1 MQKGSSNFYLSSRAQ
16 RGDPALGQMDCF
28 AFARSDVKV
37 IVAILMAF
45 SFLLFFASDAFA
57 QSVNID
63 FGNQKEPLLSSKII
77 QMIGFLTVLSLAPS
91 ILIMVTSFTRVVIV
105 LSFLRTA
112 LGLQQTPPN
121 SVLISLALFLTFFIM
136 MPTFEK
142 SYADGLKPLMEQK
155 LSEEDAI
162 PKIITPFH
170 GFMLEH
176 TREKDLSLFVD
187 MAKIDLKDKND
198 VPLHVLIPSFM
209 LSELKRAFEIGFLIF
224 LPFLIIDMLV
234 ASTLMAM
241 GMMMIPPVMISL
253 PFKLIFFVLIDGWY
267 MLCGSL
273 VKSYGIG

>member
-1 MQKGSSNFYLSSRAQ
+1 MFSSE
-16 RGDPALGQMDCF
+16 
-28 AFARSDVKV
+28 
-37 IVAILMAF
+37 
-45 SFLLFFASDAFA
+45 AFA

-63 FGNQKEPLLSSKII
+63 FGQKGQPLVSSKII
-77 QMIGFLTVLSLAPS
+77 QAIGLLTVLSIAPS

-136 MPTFEK
+136 APTMEK
-142 SYADGLKPLMEQK
+142 SYTEGLKPLSEQSI
-155 LSEEDAI
+155 SEEEAI
-162 PKIITPFH
+162 PKIIGPFH

-176 TREKDLSLFVD
+176 VRDKDLALFVD
-187 MAKIDLKDKND
+187 ISKIELKDKND
-198 VPLHVLIPSFM
+198 VPIHVLIPGFM

-273 VKSYGIG
+273 VKSYGLG

>member
-1 MQKGSSNFYLSSRAQ
+1 MLRVF
-16 RGDPALGQMDCF
+16 F
-28 AFARSDVKV
+28 F
-37 IVAILMAF
+37 IL
-45 SFLLFFASDAFA
+45 LIGIGIDEASA

-63 FGNQKEPLLSSKII
+63 FGKQGSPLISSKII
-77 QMIGFLTVLSLAPS
+77 QALGLLTVLSLAPS

-136 MPTFEK
+136 APTFEK
-142 SYADGLKPLMEQK
+142 SYQDGLKPLVDQTI
-155 LSEEDAI
+155 SEEEAI
-162 PKIITPFH
+162 PKIVEPFH
-170 GFMLEH
+170 TFMIEH
-176 TREKDLSLFVD
+176 VREKDLHLFTD
-187 MAKIDLKDKND
+187 IAKIELKDKKD
-198 VPLHVLIPSFM
+198 TPLQVLIPSFM
-209 LSELKRAFEIGFLIF
+209 ISELKRAFEIGFLIF

-273 VKSYGIG
+273 VKSYGLG

>member
-1 MQKGSSNFYLSSRAQ
+1 MKNKNIFFLIIIFILMFNVDFASAQSLKIDLAESQNESLFSSRLIQ
-16 RGDPALGQMDCF
+16 
-28 AFARSDVKV
+28 
-37 IVAILMAF
+37 
-45 SFLLFFASDAFA
+45 
-57 QSVNID
+57 
-63 FGNQKEPLLSSKII
+63 II
-77 QMIGFLTVLSLAPS
+77 GLLTVLSLAPS

-136 MPTFEK
+136 APTFQDA
-142 SYADGLKPLMEQK
+142 YDQGLKPMMD
-155 LSEEDAI
+155 S
-162 PKIITPFH
+162 KINETQAFNNTVAPFKT
-170 GFMLEH
+170 FMLTH
-176 TREKDLSLFVD
+176 TREKDFMMFANLS
-187 MAKIDLKDKND
+187 KIEKIENKEDTPIHVV
-198 VPLHVLIPSFM
+198 VPAFM

-224 LPFLIIDMLV
+224 LPFLIIDLLV

-273 VKSYGIG
+273 IKSYGIG